1 MGVANRGALTYPTAV
16 ECFCPKEL
24 VKAKRVFNATPH
36 VFVPTEY
43 NFRLPNFL
51 WIVCEGQTRYLALF
65 VNAL

>member
-1 MGVANRGALTYPTAV
+1 MGVANRGAPAH
-16 ECFCPKEL
+16 CFPRN
-24 VKAKRVFNATPH
+24 VSAQATRETQTRFRATLH